1 MPKMKTHTATSK
13 RFKKNKKG
21 KVKHSKAYKRH
32 HAWAK
37 SSKKGRKLRK
47 AAYLQGAN
55 RKNISTLLPY

>member
-21 KVKHSKAYKRH
+21 KIKHSKAYKRH

-37 SSKKGRKLRK
+37 SSKTGRKLRQET
-47 AAYLQGAN
+47 YLEGAN
-55 RKNISTLLPY
+55 RKNIAKLLPY